1 MRHPIYL
8 YQRVCL
14 CVCVYLYMF
23 LIYILGP
30 CYFVRYFY
38 FFVSSSS
45 PRPFVSCHTRCRTR
59 IPPYARCMTTLTT
72 RPRTRGTSTKTP
84 LGRAYYFL
92 NIIHNNITYTKT
104 RRIIYTYGKRIIIII
119 IIMYLTYPVG
129 SLPRRRF
136 RVNDVCVS
144 SRSRSPA
151 TIIPYLPQS
160 CTEPPLCTVA
170 VELRRKKRF
179 DSGRQTRI

>member
-1 MRHPIYL
+1 MRHPVYL

-38 FFVSSSS
+38 FFVFPSS

-72 RPRTRGTSTKTP
+72 RPRTCGTSTKTS

-104 RRIIYTYGKRIIIII
+104 RRIIYIHIWETY
-119 IIMYLTYPVG
+119 YYYYYYY
-129 SLPRRRF
+129 
-136 RVNDVCVS
+136 VS
-144 SRSRSPA
+144 
-151 TIIPYLPQS
+151 YLPGRIAS
-160 CTEPPLCTVA
+160 ASTVPRQ
-170 VELRRKKRF
+170 RRVCIVVFQVARNHHPVPTAIVYRTSIVHRRCRAKEEETF
-179 DSGRQTRI
+179 RQW